1 MRLAF
6 HSTFFQRISSNPPES
21 PCPTLSE
28 FLNAAARVH
37 PKIFFKPLFTCAAA
51 NKDATVVQQL
61 KVLNALS
68 RYMPDFWIKDP
79 DMISI
84 ALTSA
89 VAASKST
96 SNGTPP
102 SKVRLGQLALTLEV
116 LERVQSARK
125 SKDLSE
131 VSSVISPQSKSR

>member
-1 MRLAF
+1 
-6 HSTFFQRISSNPPES
+6 
-21 PCPTLSE
+21 
-28 FLNAAARVH
+28 
-37 PKIFFKPLFTCAAA
+37 
-51 NKDATVVQQL
+51 
-61 KVLNALS
+61 
-68 RYMPDFWIKDP
+68 MPDFWIKDP

-102 SKVRLGQLALTLEV
+102 NKVRLGQLALTLEV
-116 LERVQSARK
+116 LERVESARK

-131 VSSVISPQSKSR
+131 VSSVIFPQSKSR